1 MDLWTIIF
9 SYPVVVFTVGMALVV
24 AYWLLVILGALGV
37 EVLDFDID
45 GVADGAVEA
54 AAEGAIEGA
63 GEAAA
68 EAMTEGAAEALGDGA
83 GEAAGEVAGGGGLLS
98 FLGVGRIPVTMV
110 LTILIITGWALSYA
124 LVRVQSVLELSQGL
138 IPSTL
143 ALGLA
148 IVLASMVTS
157 LLARPLTPVFVTH
170 RATRHGDLVGRVVT
184 VLTGRVDERFGQAE
198 LIEGGTDIVLQV
210 RCPLPNA
217 LQRDAKALL
226 IAYDP
231 AEGIFQIEAYDE
243 PDRPTPP

>member
-1 MDLWTIIF
+1 MALWTILF
-9 SYPVVVFTVGMALVV
+9 SYPVVVFTVGMAVVV
-24 AYWLLVILGALGV
+24 AYWLLVVLGALGV

-68 EAMTEGAAEALGDGA
+68 EALADGA
-83 GEAAGEVAGGGGLLS
+83 SEAMTEAAGDLAHAASAGGGFLA

-110 LTILIITGWALSYA
+110 LTLLIISGWAISYA
-124 LVRVQSVLELSQGL
+124 LVRLQIVLELSQGL
-138 IPSTL
+138 LPSTF

-157 LLARPLTPVFVTH
+157 LLARPLTPVFTTH
-170 RATRHGDLVGRVVT
+170 RATRHSDLVGRVVT
-184 VLTGRVDERFGQAE
+184 VLTGRVDHNFGQAE
-198 LIEGGTDIVLQV
+198 LIEGGADLVLQV

-217 LQRDAKALL
+217 LARDAKALL

-231 AEGIFQIEAYDE
+231 EEGVFQIEAYDE
-243 PDRPTPP
+243 PAPPA